1 MLIINNAANFTN
13 MPAFGGIALA
23 QNLLFGLRMNSPTN
37 TVNLSDKANKAVIT
51 NNTASYSPS
60 GMVGSN
66 SGFLATNFTPPSKS
80 LTIKSVIKFK
90 DMPVDAPVV
99 IGVFGDLTGDSG
111 IGLLLSTSANS
122 TNFDYELRLYV
133 GANNGANLRNPRFK
147 FAVNKKIKDSETLNV
162 WIRIDDDADTISLKV
177 GDSAWMPSVFSG
189 DNLANRADGNWQ
201 IGRLPRFDTGL
212 SSSVII
218 SELLVWDKIL
228 TNAEVEQQ
236 NKLSQ
241 RWLSTL
247 S

>member
-1 MLIINNAANFTN
+1 MLIINNAANFAN

-23 QNLLFGLRMNSPTN
+23 QNLLFGLRANSPIN

-51 NNTASYSPS
+51 SNTVKYSTAGIIGNNT
-60 GMVGSN
+60 N
-66 SGFLATNFTPPSKS
+66 FLGTSFKPPATS

-90 DMPVDAPVV
+90 DMPVDLPVV
-99 IGVFGDLTGDSG
+99 IGVFGDLVGNSG
-111 IGLLLSTSANS
+111 IGLLLSTIANS

-133 GANNGANLRNPRFK
+133 GANNGTNLRNPRFK
-147 FAVNKKIKDSETLNV
+147 FAVDKKITDSETLNV
-162 WIRIDDDADTISLKV
+162 WIKIDDDADTISLKV
-177 GDSAWMPSVFSG
+177 GDSAWMSFVFSR

-201 IGRLPRFDTGL
+201 IGRVPRFDTGL

-247 S
+247 A